1 MVEHINKLEA
11 AFLAGRMD
19 AMAEQRQAL
28 PEGLEELL
36 HMVLSDS
43 DCVALTRLSKVL
55 FHRTAEAGLRLI
67 SSVKLLP
74 VGSHNGGTNGGK
86 SEAS

>member
-1 MVEHINKLEA
+1 MVENINKLEA

-19 AMAEQRQAL
+19 AMAEQRQAI

-43 DCVALTRLSKVL
+43 DCGALARLSKVL
-55 FHRTAEAGLRLI
+55 FHRPAATGLRLI

-74 VGSHNGGTNGGK
+74 VGSRNGGSHNGT
-86 SEAS
+86 SETS